1 MGCFSVLV
9 WCVSALV
16 ILKRAYLVHL
26 SVRVSFIFPFP
37 DTTSGLMSSSKSHQG
52 LFLFEGKMMR
62 MKKKEVA
69 KSSKALPKMR
79 PALTP
84 EARERQMISL
94 AMDVVEERLRNG
106 TATSQETTHFLKL
119 ATEKYKYET
128 KVLEKQ
134 AELVTAKTEQVRSSA
149 KSEELYKEAIQALRR
164 YGGHASDVED

>member
-1 MGCFSVLV
+1 M
-9 WCVSALV
+9 
-16 ILKRAYLVHL
+16 
-26 SVRVSFIFPFP
+26 RV
-37 DTTSGLMSSSKSHQG
+37 
-52 LFLFEGKMMR
+52 
-62 MKKKEVA
+62 KKKEIA
-69 KSSKALPKMR
+69 KSSEALPKMR

-94 AMDVVEERLRNG
+94 AMDIVEGRLRNG